1 MKLLI
6 LVRHAKSSWED
17 LSLSD
22 FDRPLNDRGK
32 KDGPKMARRFKERNI
47 TPDLLYSSPAKR
59 ALKTCKIFAETLK
72 LPNSIIRTDEGL
84 YHADAE
90 KLLGLCR
97 KLKDKQN
104 VVLVFGHNPGLTEFT
119 NLIAGENLLNIP
131 TCGIAAVRF
140 RVKNWKDISPAKGK
154 LEFFDFPKKNKRKE

>member
-1 MKLLI
+1 MLI

-17 LSLSD
+17 LSLTD
-22 FDRPLNDRGK
+22 FERPLNDRGK
-32 KDGPKMARRFKERNI
+32 KDAPKMARRFKERSI
-47 TPDLLYSSPAKR
+47 APDLLYSSPAKR
-59 ALKTCKIFAETLK
+59 ALKTCKIFAEELR
-72 LPNSIIRTDEGL
+72 LPKAFVRTDDAL

-97 KLKDKQN
+97 KLKDKQTT
-104 VVLVFGHNPGLTEFT
+104 VLVFGHNPGLTEFT
-119 NLIAGENLLNIP
+119 NLISGQNILNIP

-140 RVKNWKDISPAKGK
+140 RVKQWKDVAPGKGK